1 MKELQASLHNIKLL
15 QLKAA
20 LQPTESNK
28 SLSAQSIFLGWHPG
42 NG

>member
-1 MKELQASLHNIKLL
+1 MKGLRASLHNIKLL

-20 LQPTESNK
+20 LQPAETSE
-28 SLSAQSIFLGWHPG
+28 SLSALSIFLGEDPG